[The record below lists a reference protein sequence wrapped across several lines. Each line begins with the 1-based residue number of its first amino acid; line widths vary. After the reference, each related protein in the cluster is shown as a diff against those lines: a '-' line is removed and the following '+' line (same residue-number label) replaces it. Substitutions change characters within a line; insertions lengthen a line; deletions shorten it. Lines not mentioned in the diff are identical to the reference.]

1 MCFTTLLYKYYCL
14 SLSFKAFTTFR
25 DLYNYSRI
33 VYHFLDFFFS
43 LYFVS
48 RKELDRF
55 RKETIK
61 FEGRNQRNSLDKE
74 IHNLRITELVRLC
87 KVLMQ
92 ILNVF
97 FLVHYISWNFN
108 VPKVHG
114 ETFVQND
121 FTYIPLGYVCIKY
134 RFSSLTFLFILRS
147 YFDLYYHL

>member
-1 MCFTTLLYKYYCL
+1 MCFTTLIYKYYCL

-33 VYHFLDFFFS
+33 VYHFLDFFS

-61 FEGRNQRNSLDKE
+61 FEGRSQRNSLDKE

-87 KVLMQ
+87 KVLM
-92 ILNVF
+92 LDYSRYF
-97 FLVHYISWNFN
+97 MCSSWYI
-108 VPKVHG
+108 
-114 ETFVQND
+114 
-121 FTYIPLGYVCIKY
+121 I
-134 RFSSLTFLFILRS
+134 
-147 YFDLYYHL
+147 